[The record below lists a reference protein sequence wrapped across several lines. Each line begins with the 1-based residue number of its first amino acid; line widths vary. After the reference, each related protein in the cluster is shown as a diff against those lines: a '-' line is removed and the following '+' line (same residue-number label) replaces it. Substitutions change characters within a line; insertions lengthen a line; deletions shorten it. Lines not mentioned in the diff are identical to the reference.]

1 MSVVGF
7 LAYYVH
13 YLEPPLSRRST
24 PTTLAPPVLLLA
36 GYSYGAT
43 ITTKLPPLDDILSHF
58 ASPVIH
64 TAAADIRLRAQHLAE
79 QQNRLST
86 TPLSPRK
93 SLGVRVGG
101 DEDVAPTSPRRPR
114 SRSYAREEKIRKG
127 VKDILSRSRIIHHR
141 HRRKHPDHGEEVEHV
156 EQCME
161 KTESFTAF
169 RSAYLFVSPPLG
181 ILTNLVTMSFSS
193 PFASWPPRGAHT
205 HKTRNAHAHVQED
218 HHDSS
223 ESEEQR
229 EVVLGDDQ
237 KFVTNP
243 TLAIY
248 GDQDVFLALKKMRE
262 WAAHLS
268 ATRDSSFRY
277 VEVSG
282 AGHFWVEERVIFHL
296 RDAIG
301 NFSLGI
307 LDSL

>member
-1 MSVVGF
+1 M
-7 LAYYVH
+7 
-13 YLEPPLSRRST
+13 
-24 PTTLAPPVLLLA
+24 TLAPPVLLLA

-43 ITTKLPPLDDILSHF
+43 ITTKLPPLDEILSHF

-79 QQNRLST
+79 QQNRLSN

-93 SLGVRVGG
+93 SLGVRIGG
-101 DEDVAPTSPRRPR
+101 DENVAPTSPRRPR

-127 VKDILSRSRIIHHR
+127 VKDILSQTRIIHR
-141 HRRKHPDHGEEVEHV
+141 KHRRKHPDHGGEVEHV

-161 KTESFTAF
+161 KTESFMDF

-181 ILTNLVTMSFSS
+181 ILTNLITMSFPS
-193 PFASWPPRGAHT
+193 PFSSWPPRGAHS
-205 HKTRNAHAHVQED
+205 KTRNAHHVQED
-218 HHDSS
+218 HHDSG

-229 EVVLGDDQ
+229 DALGDDQ

-248 GDQDVFLALKKMRE
+248 GDQDAFLALKKMRE

-268 ATRDSSFRY
+268 TAKDSSFRY

-307 LDSL
+307 LDNL